1 MSSGNEV
8 IIRRNVNN
16 ETEVWLPTT
25 LDQLNKQE
33 DFLEEMIA
41 ENPKLLK
48 LESRLTGILG
58 PFAVFQQIVFET
70 PQGRE
75 IQPDIVLF
83 AASGHVII
91 VEVKRSVNP
100 ELKDR
105 RVIAQIVDYAASFS
119 AMSEKE
125 IVALFDSEYSSNEM
139 LWSQIIQNHFPSE
152 DNCDELAEI
161 LMNRFLSGEL
171 NLVIACDK
179 APTGLDELI
188 KGVSTQSALGFKIDL
203 VEITPYICQHAEDS
217 GITFASRTHLT
228 TEIVA
233 RTAVTVTYRQGDMQP
248 SVNVQTTAISDVE
261 ENIHAVRRGI
271 SKGDLTESEFW
282 EKLREKSPDSYE
294 KVKELVNEYRNKTHI
309 LSTPGKNG
317 LVFNKILSEFNNK
330 NVSLFF
336 ITTDSKI
343 QVRSANTRNQFN
355 SLSFEEKIV
364 NDFDEDIR
372 KVLNGV
378 SSKINNV
385 DIKAFNRVLFDFMEK
400 IEQQELVSLE
410 NGNST

>member
-8 IIRRNVNN
+8 IIRRTVNN

-25 LDQLNKQE
+25 LHQLNKQE

-48 LESRLTGILG
+48 LESRFTGIRG
-58 PFAVFQQIVFET
+58 PFAVFRQITFET
-70 PQGRE
+70 PQGRV
-75 IQPDIVLF
+75 IKPDIVLF

-125 IVALFDSEYSSNEM
+125 IAALFEQSSNEM
-139 LWSQIIQNHFPSE
+139 LWSQIIQNHFSSE

-188 KGVSTQSALGFKIDL
+188 KGVTTQSALGFKIDL
-203 VEITPYICQHAEDS
+203 VEITPYICQHTEDS
-217 GITFASRTHLT
+217 GIIFASRTHLT

-261 ENIHAVRRGI
+261 ENIHAVKRGI

-282 EKLREKSPDSYE
+282 KKLREKSPDNYE
-294 KVKELVNEYRNKTHI
+294 KVKELVNEYQNKTHI
-309 LSTPGKNG
+309 LITPGKNG
-317 LVFNKILSEFNNK
+317 LVFNKRLSEFNNK

-343 QVRSANTRNQFN
+343 QVRSANTINQFN
-355 SLSFEEKIV
+355 SLGFEEKIV
-364 NDFDEDIR
+364 NDFDEDIG

-385 DIKAFNRVLFDFMEK
+385 DIKAFNRVLFDFMK
-400 IEQQELVSLE
+400 KVEQQELVSSE
-410 NGNST
+410 NGNSA